1 MACRVGMQRRRQGW
15 VEGAP
20 GVRCQLEAKPRRP
33 KAPGPISRDGVA
45 IFAYLAWEKSPI
57 FSTYP
62 INLGFTPSCC
72 LLLQDLCK
80 SCGVK
85 RVRGDFEYS
94 LVLSGPGFSS

>member
-45 IFAYLAWEKSPI
+45 IFAYLAWDKNKYLEKSHI
-57 FSTYP
+57 QHISNKSRVY
-62 INLGFTPSCC
+62 SE
-72 LLLQDLCK
+72 LL
-80 SCGVK
+80 
-85 RVRGDFEYS
+85 FITA
-94 LVLSGPGFSS
+94 GPM